1 MALQPFLALGAILF
15 AIGAYGALTKRNL
28 IIVLI
33 SLEMM
38 LNAANINLV
47 AFSHFG
53 KTPHVAGQVFAL
65 FIIALGA
72 AEVAVGLGILL
83 AFFRLRNSADVKDA
97 STMKW

>member
-15 AIGAYGALTKRNL
+15 GIGLFGVLTKRNL

-47 AFSHFG
+47 AFSHFH
-53 KTPHVAGQVFAL
+53 KQADVFGQVFAL
-65 FIIALGA
+65 FSIALAA
-72 AEVAVGLGILL
+72 AEVAVGLAILL
-83 AFFRLRNSADVKDA
+83 AFFRARGSSDTRDANS
-97 STMKW
+97 MKW